1 MKKNNLKRG
10 DLIEVVRY
18 EGWTLCMSRKQKWHH
33 GLRECPAEGFRASAR
48 SPHKDIYEILEGKI
62 GLLQEI
68 ITNRLDQPVGY
79 RILIEGKTY
88 FCKSTIAD
96 KYLKIKK

>member
-1 MKKNNLKRG
+1 MKKSSLKRG
-10 DLIEVVRY
+10 DLIVIGRVG
-18 EGWTLCMSRKQKWHH
+18 GWTLCASKRQKWHH
-33 GLRECPAEGFRASAR
+33 GLKECPAEEFEIYTHPAGQ
-48 SPHKDIYEILEGKI
+48 DIYDILEGKV
-62 GLLQEI
+62 GLLHEV

-88 FCKSTIAD
+88 FCKAIIAD